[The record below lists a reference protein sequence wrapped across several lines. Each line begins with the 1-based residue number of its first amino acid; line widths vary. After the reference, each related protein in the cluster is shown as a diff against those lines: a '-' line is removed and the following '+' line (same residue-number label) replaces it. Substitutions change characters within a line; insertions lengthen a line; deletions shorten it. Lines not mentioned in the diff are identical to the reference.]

1 MAQMKGCMVAML
13 LLPDKNEFETEV
25 SQRLKPQKPQTTN
38 DYKLSYALRASAMPL
53 QGPESS
59 NSQ

>member
-1 MAQMKGCMVAML
+1 MVAML